1 MAGERAFV
9 SDSQA
14 ATESLGEQLGRAL
27 PAGALVLLDG
37 ELGSGKTAF
46 VRGLARGLGVT
57 DRVASPTYALLQT
70 YSGRVELSHLDAWM
84 ESRERAFLL
93 DGGLDALA
101 SGGVAVIEWASR
113 VVDVLPATR
122 LRCTF
127 EHAGPERRRVRA
139 WVEGTDALAAELARA
154 LARVEP
160 GAQLVEVAPGA
171 E

>member
-9 SDSQA
+9 SRSQA
-14 ATESLGEQLGRAL
+14 ATESLGEQLGRVL

-70 YSGRVELSHLDAWM
+70 YAGRLELSHLDAWM

-113 VVDVLPATR
+113 VLDVLPATR
-122 LRCTF
+122 IRCTF
-127 EHAGPERRRVRA
+127 EHAGPEQRRVCA

-154 LARVEP
+154 LASVNAGGE
-160 GAQLVEVAPGA
+160 LVEVARGA